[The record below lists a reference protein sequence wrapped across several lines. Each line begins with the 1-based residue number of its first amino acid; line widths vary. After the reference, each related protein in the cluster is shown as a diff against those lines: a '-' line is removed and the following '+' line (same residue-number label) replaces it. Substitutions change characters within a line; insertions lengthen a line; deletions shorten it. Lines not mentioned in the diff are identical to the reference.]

1 MIVNDSSCSNV
12 RDSWNYHQLSS
23 TIMTVWTGL
32 NSNRCTTLEDV
43 RGTTLAIRV
52 ASDVGS
58 ADQKLE
64 IVMNTKDAE
73 QPCG

>member
-32 NSNRCTTLEDV
+32 YARALSRKPF
-43 RGTTLAIRV
+43 R
-52 ASDVGS
+52 ASSSKDDGN
-58 ADQKLE
+58 D
-64 IVMNTKDAE
+64 NDTKKAYYWLNKE
-73 QPCG
+73 K

>member
-32 NSNRCTTLEDV
+32 
-43 RGTTLAIRV
+43 
-52 ASDVGS
+52 
-58 ADQKLE
+58 KL
-64 IVMNTKDAE
+64 TSLLDDDAE
-73 QPCG
+73 DDA